1 MNKKHLTEAQMQ
13 ELLMRMKKNYTY
25 DAATGRLT
33 SSRLG
38 RTIRG
43 KKLGRRGYL
52 CVDCCLDKRQVFVL
66 LHHAVWAVCKGCWP
80 TQQIDHINGDKHD
93 NRMGCWPTQQIDHIN
108 GDKHDNRIENLREV
122 SGSENSLNMLYQWRP
137 NAVTGLPGVTPNHAG
152 FIIKSHQKYFFL
164 YNPYAAFFHLTL
176 IGRRFK

>member
-1 MNKKHLTEAQMQ
+1 MTEAQMQ

-43 KKLGRRGYL
+43 KKLGRWGYL
-52 CVDCCLDKRQVFVL
+52 CVLCSLDKRHVFVL
-66 LHHAVWAVCKGCWP
+66 LHHAVWAVCKGRFP
-80 TQQIDHINGDKHD
+80 TQQIDHINGD
-93 NRMGCWPTQQIDHIN
+93 RA
-108 GDKHDNRIENLREV
+108 DNRIENLREV
-122 SGSENSLNMLYQWRP
+122 SGSENSLNMLYPWKP

-152 FIIKSHQKYFFL
+152 FMIKSHQKCFFL

>member
-1 MNKKHLTEAQMQ
+1 MQ

-43 KKLGRRGYL
+43 KKRDRWGYL
-52 CVDCCLDKRQVFVL
+52 CVLCSLDKRHVFVL

-80 TQQIDHINGDKHD
+80 TQQIDHINGDK
-93 NRMGCWPTQQIDHIN
+93 T
-108 GDKHDNRIENLREV
+108 DNRIENLREV

-137 NAVTGLPGVTPNHAG
+137 NAVTGLPGVAPNHAG

>member
-1 MNKKHLTEAQMQ
+1 MNKKNLTEAQMQ
-13 ELLMRMKKNYTY
+13 ELLLRMKKNYTY

-33 SSRLG
+33 SSRSG
-38 RTIRG
+38 RAIRG
-43 KKLGRRGYL
+43 KKRNKKGYL
-52 CVDCCLDKRQVFVL
+52 SVHCRLDKRQVFVL
-66 LHHAVWAVCKGCWP
+66 LHHAVWAVCKGRFP
-80 TQQIDHINGDKHD
+80 TQQIDHINGDKA
-93 NRMGCWPTQQIDHIN
+93 
-108 GDKHDNRIENLREV
+108 DNRIENLREV

>member
-1 MNKKHLTEAQMQ
+1 MNKKNLTEAQMQ

-43 KKLGRRGYL
+43 KKLGRWGYL
-52 CVDCCLDKRQVFVL
+52 CVLCSLDKRHVFVL

-80 TQQIDHINGDKHD
+80 TQQIDHINGDK
-93 NRMGCWPTQQIDHIN
+93 T
-108 GDKHDNRIENLREV
+108 DNRIENLREV
-122 SGSENSLNMLYQWRP
+122 SGNENMMNMLHPWKP
-137 NAVTGLPGVTPNHAG
+137 NAKTGLPGVVPNHAG

>member
-1 MNKKHLTEAQMQ
+1 MNKKNLTEAQMQ
-13 ELLMRMKKNYTY
+13 ELLLRMKKNYTY

-43 KKLGRRGYL
+43 KKRDRCGYL
-52 CVDCCLDKRQVFVL
+52 CVLCNLDKRQVFVY
-66 LHHAVWAVCKGCWP
+66 LHHAVWAVCKG
-80 TQQIDHINGDKHD
+80 
-93 NRMGCWPTQQIDHIN
+93 RFPTQQIDHIN

-122 SGSENSLNMLYQWRP
+122 SNRENKLNTLNAWKP
-137 NAVTGLPGVTPNHAG
+137 NAKTGLPGVAPNHGG
-152 FIIKSHQKYFFL
+152 FKIKSHQKYFFL

>member
-1 MNKKHLTEAQMQ
+1 
-13 ELLMRMKKNYTY
+13 MRMKKNYTY

-52 CVDCCLDKRQVFVL
+52 CVDCCLDKRQFFVL
-66 LHHAVWAVCKGCWP
+66 LHHAVWADCKGCWP
-80 TQQIDHINGDKHD
+80 TQQIDHINGD
-93 NRMGCWPTQQIDHIN
+93 RA
-108 GDKHDNRIENLREV
+108 DNRIENLREV

>member
-1 MNKKHLTEAQMQ
+1 MNKKNLTEAQMQ

-38 RTIRG
+38 RAIRG
-43 KKLGRRGYL
+43 KKLGRWGYL
-52 CVDCCLDKRQVFVL
+52 CVLCRMDKRHVFVL

-93 NRMGCWPTQQIDHIN
+93 NR
-108 GDKHDNRIENLREV
+108 IENLREV
-122 SGSENSLNMLYQWRP
+122 SGSENNLNMLYPWKP
-137 NAVTGLPGVTPNHAG
+137 NAKTGLPGVVSYEGMFQTRIRGKTCYFHDPYEAFYHATMCG
-152 FIIKSHQKYFFL
+152 KRY
-164 YNPYAAFFHLTL
+164 
-176 IGRRFK
+176 R

>member
-1 MNKKHLTEAQMQ
+1 
-13 ELLMRMKKNYTY
+13 MRMKKNYTY

-52 CVDCCLDKRQVFVL
+52 CVLCRMDKRQFFVL

-80 TQQIDHINGDKHD
+80 TQQIDHINGDK
-93 NRMGCWPTQQIDHIN
+93 T
-108 GDKHDNRIENLREV
+108 DNRIENLREV
-122 SGSENSLNMLYQWRP
+122 SDRENKLNMLYPWKP
-137 NAVTGLPGVTPNHAG
+137 NAKTGLPGVSSGKGMFRTSIRGKNCYFHDPYEAFYHATMCG
-152 FIIKSHQKYFFL
+152 KRY
-164 YNPYAAFFHLTL
+164 
-176 IGRRFK
+176 R

>member
-1 MNKKHLTEAQMQ
+1 MYNVNKRQLTEAQMQ

-52 CVDCCLDKRQVFVL
+52 CVDCCLDKRHVFVY
-66 LHHAVWAVCKGCWP
+66 LHHAVWAVCK
-80 TQQIDHINGDKHD
+80 
-93 NRMGCWPTQQIDHIN
+93 GCWPTQQIDHIN

-122 SGSENSLNMLYQWRP
+122 SGSENNLNMLYPWRP
-137 NAVTGLPGVTPNHAG
+137 NAVTGLPGVSSDKGMFQTSIRGKMCRFHDPYEAFYHATMCG
-152 FIIKSHQKYFFL
+152 KRYK
-164 YNPYAAFFHLTL
+164 
-176 IGRRFK
+176 

>member
-1 MNKKHLTEAQMQ
+1 MQ

-33 SSRLG
+33 SSRYG
-38 RTIRG
+38 RAIRG
-43 KKLGRRGYL
+43 KKLGRWGYL
-52 CVDCCLDKRQVFVL
+52 CVLCSLEKRQVFVL
-66 LHHAVWAVCKGCWP
+66 LHHAVWAVCKGRFP
-80 TQQIDHINGDKHD
+80 VEQIDHINGDK
-93 NRMGCWPTQQIDHIN
+93 T
-108 GDKHDNRIENLREV
+108 DNRIENLREV
-122 SGSENSLNMLYQWRP
+122 SGSENNLNMLYTWRP

>member
-1 MNKKHLTEAQMQ
+1 MNRKQLTEAQMQ

-38 RTIRG
+38 RVIRG
-43 KKLGRRGYL
+43 KKLGRWGYL
-52 CVDCCLDKRQVFVL
+52 CVLCSLGKRQVFVY
-66 LHHAVWAVCKGCWP
+66 LHHAVWAVCKGCFP
-80 TQQIDHINGDKHD
+80 VEQIDHINGDKHE
-93 NRMGCWPTQQIDHIN
+93 
-108 GDKHDNRIENLREV
+108 NRIENLREV
-122 SGSENSLNMLYQWRP
+122 SDRENKLNMLYPWKP